1 VQKTNNRLNDLMVVL
16 RWPDKHKVNLAT
28 LQALRDRL
36 TMSGDLNVEDVVDGM
51 MLRAYHEFVKQPAE
65 LEVASWLIELAKKQ
79 IEREVK
85 RLKAERNRTV
95 HIEKRVPET
104 PPAEEVVTLGEEILD
119 FYEPDQALKLEDVFP
134 EADVSSPEDFV
145 AAEEELVKCINAALA
160 AMSKEWSRALHLRHA
175 GGLTL
180 KDLGE
185 VLEKNEPEVE
195 RILEYARQH
204 LRQSLIES
212 GCTFILKGSRRES
225 SAGAKGRK
233 TNG

>member
-1 VQKTNNRLNDLMVVL
+1 M
-16 RWPDKHKVNLAT
+16 
-28 LQALRDRL
+28 
-36 TMSGDLNVEDVVDGM
+36 
-51 MLRAYHEFVKQPAE
+51 
-65 LEVASWLIELAKKQ
+65 
-79 IEREVK
+79 
-85 RLKAERNRTV
+85 

-160 AMSKEWSRALHLRHA
+160 AMPKEWSRALHLRHA

-180 KDLGE
+180 KDLDE

-195 RILEYARQH
+195 RILEFARQH